1 MEPAGI
7 MERSRGVMLAQ
18 WRELLRLRRE
28 VLRTSDIEAIH
39 DLRVASRRFRAAL
52 RLFEPWLPPK
62 SAALLNRS
70 IRKLTR
76 VLGALRN
83 IDEALLFFRLHTPAG
98 SAGGYQLCYLLT
110 QMRCGELA
118 RIKESLTAFD
128 RHRLNRT
135 VRKAAARL
143 EEQRMTAGKPCP
155 LPACFSDTCT
165 NLYQPIHDLLPLAA
179 SPDQRGSRHLL
190 RIAVKKWRYFF
201 ETVAPVLGF
210 DAGSIL
216 GLLKEYQTVLGRMN
230 DVAVFGALCGS
241 LTLSRRERGF
251 IETTLRAEEERLLR
265 KLVDLI
271 AQKPLAYTF
280 LPPDYGNEKTS
291 GSTVVSR

>member
-1 MEPAGI
+1 

-62 SAALLNRS
+62 SAALLHRS

-76 VLGALRN
+76 VLGGLRN
-83 IDEALLFFRLHTPAG
+83 IDEALLFFRLHTPAEA
-98 SAGGYQLCYLLT
+98 AGGYQLRYLLT
-110 QMRCGELA
+110 QMRSGELA
-118 RIKESLTAFD
+118 RIKESLAAFD
-128 RHRLNRT
+128 RHRLNRA
-135 VRKAAARL
+135 VRKAAAHL

-165 NLYQPIHDLLPLAA
+165 RLYQPIHELLPLAT

-230 DVAVFGALCGS
+230 DVAVFGVLCGS
-241 LTLSRRERGF
+241 LPLSRRERGF
-251 IETTLRAEEERLLR
+251 VERILQKEDELLLR
-265 KLVDLI
+265 KLVELI
-271 AQKPLAYTF
+271 AQKPLTYTF